1 MAEELMKKEKID
13 EMEELL
19 EEDSPKGMFMTFQ
32 VGKELF
38 GISISYVNEIIAMQS
53 IAAIPEVD
61 DYIKGLINLRGKI
74 IPVIDVRVRFK
85 MEPCEPESCCCP
97 S

>member
-53 IAAIPEVD
+53 IAAIPEVRRLYQGAD
-61 DYIKGLINLRGKI
+61 QSPR
-74 IPVIDVRVRFK
+74 
-85 MEPCEPESCCCP
+85 
-97 S
+97 